1 MRKKYQDYLTVG
13 RLKQELEN
21 YPDDALV
28 VSQRVEDGYYEGWD
42 ISGMNSINGIL
53 PSGSKSNPWETIKK
67 EQSNGGDDLHTVEY
81 SPVWCVVHYKD
92 DKEHLYLDLHY

>member
-1 MRKKYQDYLTVG
+1 MRKKYQNYLTVG
-13 RLKQELEN
+13 KLKQELEK

-42 ISGMNSINGIL
+42 ISGMRGPDGIL
-53 PSGSKSNPWETIKK
+53 PSGSKSSPWETIKK
-67 EQSNGGDDLHTVEY
+67 DGEYGISEY

-92 DKEHLYLDLHY
+92 DQEHLYLDLHY

>member
-1 MRKKYQDYLTVG
+1 MKKYQHYLTVG
-13 RLKQELEN
+13 RLKEEIEG

-28 VSQRVEDGYYEGWD
+28 VSQRVEDRYYEGCD
-42 ISGMNSINGIL
+42 ISGMRGPDGLL

-67 EQSNGGDDLHTVEY
+67 QSDMGIEEY